1 MCWDCDVSFRNPPA
15 RGFCGVRND
24 SWEAEELRSK
34 CYWMRSEIG
43 IPMLGSAGGNLL
55 SSDSFVPLSSFPFL
69 IHPDSD
75 FISFPLFLC
84 VLKWRVD
91 FS

>member
-1 MCWDCDVSFRNPPA
+1 
-15 RGFCGVRND
+15 
-24 SWEAEELRSK
+24 
-34 CYWMRSEIG
+34 
-43 IPMLGSAGGNLL
+43 MLGSAGGNLL